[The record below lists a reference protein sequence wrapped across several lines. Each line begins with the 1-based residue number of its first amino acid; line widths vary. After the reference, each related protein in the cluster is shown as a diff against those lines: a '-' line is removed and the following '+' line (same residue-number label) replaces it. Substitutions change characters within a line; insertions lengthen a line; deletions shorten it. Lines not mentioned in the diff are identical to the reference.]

1 MLTSVKKIG
10 GPMDEQITTKSSQ
23 PTLEEVRHKLDNWCK
38 IKRHREPIPKD
49 LWRAVAVL
57 ARKHS
62 INTVSKTLRLSY
74 ADLRDHVHPP
84 KPKSAKRALL
94 LNLDTLSHF
103 QDQKP
108 Y

>member
-23 PTLEEVRHKLDNWCK
+23 PTLEEVHHKLDNWRK

-49 LWRAVAVL
+49 LWRAAAVL

-62 INTVSKTLRLSY
+62 IKLY
-74 ADLRDHVHPP
+74 Q
-84 KPKSAKRALL
+84 K
-94 LNLDTLSHF
+94 HF
-103 QDQKP
+103 GLVMQT
-108 Y
+108 

>member
-23 PTLEEVRHKLDNWCK
+23 PTLEEVRHKLDNWRK

-84 KPKSAKRALL
+84 KPKSAKKGPFIELGY
-94 LNLDTLSHF
+94 TLEFIS
-103 QDQKP
+103 
-108 Y
+108 